1 MSGPSRALRFVV
13 VIGVI
18 GFGLLGWSAREANAA
33 LAVDMAAIDFGDVTM
48 NMASSPITLTVTNDD
63 TMNTVAVVFSQSAG
77 CGGRLSFTPTGGT
90 VPVRNAPNDGQ
101 LTVQVRFTPNSR
113 NALASCT
120 ITVDQPSGT
129 DPTVTVAGDS
139 DAPRLVVSGGGL
151 TFGNL
156 RWNASGAGAS
166 ATRTLTI
173 DNTGD
178 AVMNLAN
185 VTTALSG
192 THAADF
198 SIVAGAETGFPI
210 TIGGSGTIDVQFNPS
225 ANGARTATLN
235 IELNNDPTGE
245 TVADVPA
252 SGTGI
257 QSIQTFD
264 RASPYNL
271 GAAPLGGGTID
282 GTVQVRN
289 RVADQASTTLNVSS
303 MTLTGD
309 FVFRDHG
316 CLGMQACSPPSPAAI
331 AVDATEAFT
340 LRCTPSAAGVRTG
353 TLTVISDD
361 ASSGMPSTTKTLTLN
376 CTGVPPTL
384 TVSPTSVT
392 FAGNTRVGSAATVQ
406 TITISNATGAQVLTY
421 SAATSSMT
429 EFPLSCPGG
438 GVACLSGT
446 VAAGGSA
453 QIQVGFVPSAVG
465 ARTGMVTL
473 TTNDPDLADATKVIN
488 ISGTGAISSLS
499 AAASL
504 AFGTVDIAA
513 SGGVTQNL
521 VLTNTG
527 GMALNIASMTIT
539 SDPTTNFTFAFS
551 GCTTGQ
557 SCGPLSAIAAAP
569 GPGNTL
575 SITLRCDPT
584 TIGAKTGTLN
594 IVSDDPMSPRT
605 VALTCTG
612 STPDLQ
618 IAGPPLADFGSQRIN
633 TTSSTTRTF
642 TISNPT
648 GTTTSSLTYNVTEA
662 SPNFSIACSAPGCS
676 GTLAPGATAVTV
688 TVSFRPTATGPLTG
702 TISVASNDVSTASVD
717 ITVTGTG
724 VEPLIALTAPAPATP
739 PTVGGALTFPDTNVG
754 ATSAPQTITIQNT
767 GSMTLTIS
775 SVINTNT
782 ADFNLVGPTTMS
794 IAPSGTSSWT
804 VSCDPNSQGLSTGTI
819 QIANDSNN
827 DTSVDLALSC
837 NGVRGNIVVTSA
849 TPFAY
854 TQPTNTI
861 DFGTTFL
868 NQSKM
873 TTVTI
878 SNNGNRTVTISSI
891 TSAPAAQGFTIGA
904 ASSMT
909 VAAGGSITLPI
920 TFMPTLNTHGTATV
934 TLATDWNTLAF
945 NVTGDAVDSGVV
957 IMKGSGAGCTN
968 GTTTHDYG
976 DVVWSSPPVPQG
988 FCIKNIGQA
997 AAPLTSV
1004 TLMGANGNFT
1014 LAGVPGTLPTLL
1026 TGQQLDITVFADPND
1041 TMLGMLNA
1049 TLVVTTTLP
1058 SPDNQKTVA
1067 LSMRSTGPTIAL
1079 DPGAA
1084 IDFGGVDVDLP
1095 GGRIIPLTITNMM
1108 VMGAAPLVVSSITAP
1123 TGPFSLV
1130 SPPATVTINSGESTT
1145 LMVRYDPTVERSGA
1159 TMESSS
1165 FVINTTG
1172 YYVGAVRQ
1180 PLGQQITLTGYGVDQ
1195 HIAVRGDGGNPVL
1208 AFGDVYRNPRADD
1221 PRATKT
1227 LQVCNT
1233 GEAALTVSMLAGV
1246 AAPFTVATASP
1257 LTIGAATASGETC
1270 ADVLVEFRPADAVY
1284 QSYSAT
1290 LTVTNDDDGAA
1301 MVMVPLSG
1309 ASVARPVSAPS
1320 ALAPTIQVPVGIAVR
1335 LTELVAAGIPLVNQS
1350 TPSED
1355 FTVEVRPSD
1364 DAAVVVGSAS
1374 RELAAGEAEVY
1385 DLTLTV
1391 PNAGEL
1397 ALSVDVYLDGDPIPH
1412 ARIPVTLTAIERQP
1426 DDLYGCDVGT
1436 GRQGWP
1442 LGVVGLA
1449 LMLRRRRRSA
1459 RATRA

>member
-1 MSGPSRALRFVV
+1 MVMLIVSAVLGSATPAHATLTTSGNVNFGSRPAGTPDTATVSIYNDASQRSVTVV
-13 VIGVI
+13 ATCTDVAVSPGSGVVP
-18 GFGLLGWSAREANAA
+18 ANGAGS
-33 LAVDMAAIDFGDVTM
+33 LE
-48 NMASSPITLTVTNDD
+48 LTVTWTASPTVRGPMPTCTVSIDGPGADD
-63 TMNTVAVVFSQSAG
+63 VIF
-77 CGGRLSFTPTGGT
+77 
-90 VPVRNAPNDGQ
+90 
-101 LTVQVRFTPNSR
+101 
-113 NALASCT
+113 
-120 ITVDQPSGT
+120 TVDGT
-129 DPTVTVAGDS
+129 ST
-139 DAPRLVVSGGGL
+139 APRLVVAAGDLS
-151 TFGNL
+151 FGTA
-156 RWNASGAGAS
+156 RWNDASS
-166 ATRTLTI
+166 LTRALTI
-173 DNTGD
+173 DNTGNAPLD
-178 AVMNLAN
+178 FATVSAGFAG
-185 VTTALSG
+185 VHSG
-192 THAADF
+192 DF
-198 SIVAGAETGFPI
+198 TVLFGAETGFPI
-210 TIGGSGTIDVQFNPS
+210 PPSGSGTITVAFNPS
-225 ANGARTATLN
+225 AAGSRTAVFD
-235 IELNNDPTGE
+235 IETSADLPGE
-245 TVADVPA
+245 SVPNVTA
-252 SGTGI
+252 TGTGTQAI
-257 QSIQTFD
+257 LTF
-264 RASPYNL
+264 SPTSL
-271 GAAPLGGGTID
+271 MFGAAPVGGSVDSTLSLRNLVPD
-282 GTVQVRN
+282 G
-289 RVADQASTTLNVSS
+289 ASTQLDVAS
-303 MTLTGD
+303 LTIGGVNAAE
-309 FVFRDHG
+309 FTFRDHG
-316 CLGMQACSPPSPAAI
+316 CTGLQACTPSSAAI
-331 AVDATEAFT
+331 AVGASDTYAFRCRPT
-340 LRCTPSAAGVRTG
+340 APGLRTA
-353 TLTVISDD
+353 TLTVVSND
-361 ASSGMPSTTKTLTLN
+361 ASSGMPTSSKAVTLN

-384 TVSPTSVT
+384 AVAPTSVT
-392 FAGNTRVGSAATVQ
+392 FAGNNRIGTPATVQ
-406 TITISNATGAQVLTY
+406 TITISNAAGAQALTY
-421 SAATSSMT
+421 AAATSSMT
-429 EFPLSCPGG
+429 EFPLSCMGG
-438 GVACLSGT
+438 GIACLSGT
-446 VAAGGSA
+446 VPAGGSA
-453 QIQVGFVPSAVG
+453 QIQVGFVPGAVG
-465 ARTGMVTL
+465 ARSGMVTL
-473 TTNDPDLADATKVIN
+473 TTNDPDPTDATKVIPLA
-488 ISGTGAISSLS
+488 GTGAISSLS
-499 AAASL
+499 ANASL

-527 GMALNIASMTIT
+527 GMTLNIASMSIT
-539 SDPTTNFTFAFS
+539 SDPGANFTFAF
-551 GCTTGQ
+551 GACTTGQ
-557 SCGPLSAIAAAP
+557 SCGPLAAIAAAP

-575 SITLRCDPT
+575 TITLRCDPT

-594 IVSDDPMSPRT
+594 IVSDDPASPRA
-605 VALTCTG
+605 VGLTCTG
-612 STPDLQ
+612 STPDIQ

-633 TTSSTTRTF
+633 TTSATTRTF
-642 TISNPT
+642 TISNPA
-648 GTTTSSLTYNVTEA
+648 GTTTSPLTYSVSEG
-662 SPNFSIACSAPGCS
+662 SPHFSIACSAPGCS
-676 GTLAPGATAVTV
+676 GTITPGGTAVTV
-688 TVSFRPTATGPLTG
+688 TVSFRPSVTGPLTG
-702 TISVASNDVSTASVD
+702 TINVASNDVSTPSVD
-717 ITVTGTG
+717 INVTGAG
-724 VEPLIALTAPAPATP
+724 AEPLAALTAPVPPTP

-754 ATSAPQTITIQNT
+754 ATSATQTITIQNT
-767 GSMTLTIS
+767 GSMTLTVS
-775 SVINTNT
+775 SVTNTNP
-782 ADFNLVGPTTMS
+782 ADFNMVGPTTTT
-794 IAPSGTSSWT
+794 IAPSGTASWT
-804 VSCDPNSQGLSTGTI
+804 VACAPDVQGTRTGTI
-819 QIANDSNN
+819 QVANDSSN
-827 DTSVDLALSC
+827 DTSVDVALSC
-837 NGVRGNIVVTSA
+837 NAVRGNIVVTSA

-861 DFGTTFL
+861 DFGSTFL

-878 SNNGNRTVTISSI
+878 SNNGNRAVNISAI

-904 ASSMT
+904 PSAMA
-909 VAAGGSITLPI
+909 VPAGGSITLPI
-920 TFMPTLNTHGTATV
+920 TFMPTLNTQGTAIV
-934 TLATDWNTLAF
+934 TLTTDWNTLAF
-945 NVTGDAVDSGVV
+945 NVTGDGADSGLV
-957 IMKGSGAGCTN
+957 IMKGAGAGCTT

-976 DVVWSSPPVPQG
+976 DVVWSSAPVAQS

-1004 TLMGANGNFT
+1004 ALSGANGNYT
-1014 LAGVPGTLPTLL
+1014 ITGVPGTLPTLL
-1026 TGQQLDITVFADPND
+1026 TNQQLDVTVFADPND
-1041 TMLGMLNA
+1041 TTLGMFTA
-1049 TLVVTTTLP
+1049 TLNVTSTLP

-1079 DPGAA
+1079 NPGAA

-1095 GGRIIPLTITNMM
+1095 DGRIIPLTITNMM
-1108 VMGAAPLVVSSITAP
+1108 VMGAAPLVISSITAP

-1172 YYVGAVRQ
+1172 YYVGGVRQ
-1180 PLGQQITLTGYGVDQ
+1180 PVGQQITLTGYGVDQ

-1208 AFGDVYRNPRADD
+1208 TFGDVYRNPRADD

-1320 ALAPTIQVPVGIAVR
+1320 ALAPTVQVPVGIALR
-1335 LTELVAAGIPLVNQS
+1335 LTELVAAGIPLANQS

-1374 RELAAGEAEVY
+1374 RELAAGETEVY

-1426 DDLYGCDVGT
+1426 DDLYGCDAGN

-1449 LMLRRRRRSA
+1449 LMLRRRRRST